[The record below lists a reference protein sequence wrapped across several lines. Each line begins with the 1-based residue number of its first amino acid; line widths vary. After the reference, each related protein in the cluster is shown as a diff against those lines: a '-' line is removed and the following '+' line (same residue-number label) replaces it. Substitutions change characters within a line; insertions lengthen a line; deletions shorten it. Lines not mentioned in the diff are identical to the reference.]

1 MALDP
6 SVFEKL
12 GVFYLGRSYDLAT
25 RTSSELPL
33 LYDSRDLVTHA
44 VCVGMTG
51 SGKTGL
57 CLALLEEAA
66 LDGIPAIIV
75 DPKGDLG
82 NLLLTFPELRGQD
95 FQPWVNAEEAQRKG
109 LDVAAYAEEQA
120 KTWRQGLAAWG
131 QKPERI
137 RTLRERV
144 EMAIYTPGSSSGIPV
159 NVLASFEAPAA
170 DDVEARAERAQ
181 TTASSL
187 LGLLKLD
194 ADPLKSREYIL
205 LSALISYEWDNG
217 RALDLPTLI
226 ERIQNPPFSKVG
238 VLDLETFYP
247 AKDRFAFVMA
257 INNLLAAPS
266 FATWRQGDSL
276 DVGKFLYTS
285 EGKPRLAIFSIAHLG
300 DEERMFFVSLLLNEV
315 VSWTRAQ
322 SGTTSLR
329 AIVYMDEIFGYL
341 PPTANPPSKLPL
353 LTLLKQARAFGVG
366 VVLATQNPVD
376 LDYKA
381 LSNAGTWF
389 IGRLQ
394 TERDKARMLDG
405 LQGAAAGAKGFDRGA
420 LQAMLAGLG
429 NRIFLMNNVHDDGP
443 VVFETRW
450 VMSYLRGPLTRDQIK
465 ALTARG
471 EQPMP
476 AAPESRD
483 EIFAGPKRP
492 AIPPGIKEVFFPS
505 RASGALRYHPRLIG
519 AANLRFVDAKLGVE
533 QSRDTVLQAPFPDGV
548 SGAQWIE
555 VCDVDLTELEEE
567 PADQARFADLPN
579 AALQPKNYAVW
590 QKDFLQAVLATQR
603 LQIFRC
609 PSLKTASKPGE
620 SEAEFRASIAL
631 AARENRDA
639 AVEVL
644 RKKYAPKLAALQA
657 RLGRAEATVAKQKE
671 QASHARIQTAISVG
685 STLLGAILGRKTISS
700 STISKAATAA
710 RGVGRTIQEG
720 SEAAS
725 AEQNAEAIR
734 KQIADLETEVE
745 AESAALA
752 ATEPKIDVVEIKPAR
767 AGVSVRLIALGW
779 IPQTGS

>member
-1 MALDP
+1 VALDP

-12 GVFYLGRSYDLAT
+12 GVFYLGRSHDVAT
-25 RTSSELPL
+25 RTSSDVPL

-57 CLALLEEAA
+57 CLAILEEAA
-66 LDGIPAIIV
+66 LDGIPAIII

-95 FQPWVNAEEAQRKG
+95 FQPWVNAEDAERKG
-109 LDVAAYAEEQA
+109 LDTAAYAEEQA

-131 QKPERI
+131 QNAERI
-137 RTLRERV
+137 RTLRDKV
-144 EMAIYTPGSSSGIPV
+144 EMVIYTPGSSSGIPV
-159 NVLASFEAPAA
+159 NVLASFEAPAS

-187 LGLLKLD
+187 LGLLKLET
-194 ADPLKSREYIL
+194 DPLKSREYIL
-205 LSALISYEWDNG
+205 LSSLISSEWEHG

-247 AKDRFAFVMA
+247 AKDRFAFIMA

-266 FATWRQGDSL
+266 FASWRRGDPL
-276 DVGKFLYTS
+276 DVARFLYTP
-285 EGKPRLAIFSIAHLG
+285 EGKPRLAIFSIAHLS

-366 VVLATQNPVD
+366 IVLATQNPVD

-405 LQGAAAGAKGFDRGA
+405 LQGAAMGQKGFDRGGMEV
-420 LQAMLAGLG
+420 MLSALG
-429 NRIFLMNNVHDDGP
+429 NRIFLMNNVHDDAP

-465 ALTARG
+465 TLMTGRKQATPLS
-471 EQPMP
+471 
-476 AAPESRD
+476 PESGD
-483 EIFAGPKRP
+483 EISAGAKRP
-492 AIPPGIKEVFFPS
+492 AVPPGIKEVFVPS
-505 RASGALRYHPRLIG
+505 QDAGPVIYQPRLIG
-519 AANLRFVDAKLGVE
+519 AATIRFADAKLSID
-533 QSRDTVLQAPFPDGV
+533 QTCDALLQAPFPDGI
-548 SGAQWIE
+548 SGAQW
-555 VCDVDLTELEEE
+555 TELCDLDPSELEKE
-567 PADQARFADLPN
+567 PADQAQFSDLPN
-579 AALQPKNYAVW
+579 AALQPKNYANW
-590 QKDFLQAVLATQR
+590 QKEFLQGILATQR
-603 LQIFRC
+603 LRIFRC
-609 PSLKTASKPGE
+609 PSLKAVAKPGE
-620 SEAEFRASIAL
+620 SEAEFKASIAL

-639 AVEVL
+639 SVEAL
-644 RKKYAPKLAALQA
+644 RKKYAPKLAALQT
-657 RLGRAEATVAKQKE
+657 RLGRAEAAVAKQKE
-671 QASHARIQTAISVG
+671 QASHARIQSAISVG
-685 STLLGAILGRKTISS
+685 STLLGAILGRKALSS
-700 STISKAATAA
+700 ATISKAATAA

-720 SEAAS
+720 SEAAT

-734 KQIADLETEVE
+734 KQIAELETEVE
-745 AESAALA
+745 AESAALS
-752 ATEPKIDVVEIKPAR
+752 ATEPEIESVEVKPAR
-767 AGVSVRLIALGW
+767 AGVSIRLIALGW
-779 IPQTGS
+779 IPKTS

>member
-1 MALDP
+1 VALDP

-12 GVFYLGRSYDLAT
+12 GVFYLGRSYDPAT
-25 RTSSELPL
+25 RTSSDLPV

-57 CLALLEEAA
+57 CLAVLEEAA
-66 LDGIPAIIV
+66 LDGIPAIII

-82 NLLLTFPELRGQD
+82 NLLLTFPDLRGQD

-120 KTWRQGLAAWG
+120 KTWRQGMEAWG

-144 EMAIYTPGSSSGIPV
+144 EMVIYTPGSSSGIPV
-159 NVLASFEAPAA
+159 NVLASFEPPGS

-187 LGLLKLD
+187 LGLLRLD
-194 ADPLKSREYIL
+194 TDPLKSREYIL
-205 LSALISYEWDNG
+205 LSALISHEWEHG

-247 AKDRFAFVMA
+247 AKDRFAFIMA

-266 FATWRQGDSL
+266 FATWRQGDPL
-276 DVGKFLYTS
+276 DVAKFLYTPA
-285 EGKPRLAIFSIAHLG
+285 GKPRLAIFSIAHLG

-405 LQGAAAGAKGFDRGA
+405 LQGAATGQRGLERGA
-420 LQAMLAGLG
+420 MEAMLAGLG

-443 VVFETRW
+443 ILFETRW

-465 ALTARG
+465 TLMSARK
-471 EQPMP
+471 QAPP
-476 AAPESRD
+476 AAPESRS
-483 EIFAGPKRP
+483 ETPPGKQRP
-492 AIPPGIKEVFFPS
+492 AIPPGIKEIFLPS
-505 RASGALRYHPRLIG
+505 RETGPVIYQPRLVG
-519 AANLRFVDAKLGVE
+519 AATIRFADTKLNVE
-533 QSRDTVLQAPFPDGV
+533 QTRDVLLQAPFPDSI
-548 SGAQWIE
+548 SGAQWTE
-555 VCDVDLTELEEE
+555 VSGVDSTELEEK
-567 PADQARFADLPN
+567 PADRAQFSDLPD
-579 AALQPKNYAVW
+579 AALQPKNYASW
-590 QKDFLQAVLATQR
+590 QKDFLQGLLATQR
-603 LQIFRC
+603 LRIFRC
-609 PSLKTASKPGE
+609 PSLKAVAKPGE
-620 SEAEFRASIAL
+620 SEAEFKASIAL
-631 AARENRDA
+631 AARESRDA
-639 AVEVL
+639 AVEIL

-657 RLGRAEATVAKQKE
+657 RLARAEATVAKQKE
-671 QASHARIQTAISVG
+671 QASQARLQTAISLG
-685 STLLGAILGRKTISS
+685 STLLGAILGRKTLSS
-700 STISKAATAA
+700 ATLSKAATTA

-720 SEAAS
+720 SEAAT
-725 AEQNAEAIR
+725 AEQTAEAIR
-734 KQIADLETEVE
+734 RQIAEMETEVE
-745 AESAALA
+745 AEGAALA
-752 ATEPKIDVVEIKPAR
+752 ATEPTIEVIEVKPAR
-767 AGVSVRLIALGW
+767 SGVSVRLVALGW
-779 IPQTGS
+779 VPQTG

>member
-1 MALDP
+1 VPLDP

-12 GVFYLGRSYDLAT
+12 GVLYLGRSYDAAT
-25 RTSSELPL
+25 RTSSDAPV

-95 FQPWVNAEEAQRKG
+95 FQPWVNAEDAQRKG
-109 LDVAAYAEEQA
+109 LDPAAYAEEQA
-120 KTWRQGLAAWG
+120 NMWRQGLAAWG

-137 RTLRERV
+137 RTLREKV
-144 EMAIYTPGSSSGIPV
+144 EMVIYTPGSSSGIPV
-159 NVLASFEAPAA
+159 NVLASFEAPVS

-181 TTASSL
+181 TTATSL
-187 LGLLKLD
+187 LGLLKLET
-194 ADPLKSREYIL
+194 DPLKSREYIL
-205 LSALISYEWDNG
+205 LSALISHEWEHG

-226 ERIQNPPFSKVG
+226 ERIQSPPFSKVG

-247 AKDRFAFVMA
+247 AKDRFAFIMA

-266 FATWRQGDSL
+266 FATWRQGEPL
-276 DVGKFLYTS
+276 DVAKFLYTS

-405 LQGAAAGAKGFDRGA
+405 LQGAATAQKGFERGEMEA
-420 LQAMLAGLG
+420 ILAGLG
-429 NRIFLMNNVHDDGP
+429 NRIFLMNNVHDDAP
-443 VVFETRW
+443 IVFETRW

-465 ALTARG
+465 TLMTGRKEATPIAPKSHGEILTGA
-471 EQPMP
+471 
-476 AAPESRD
+476 
-483 EIFAGPKRP
+483 KRP
-492 AIPPGIKEVFFPS
+492 ATPPGIREVFFPS
-505 RASGALRYHPRLIG
+505 QGAGPVIYQPRLIG
-519 AANLRFVDAKLGVE
+519 AATIRFADAKLGID
-533 QSRDTVLQAPFPDGV
+533 QTRDALLQAPFPDGI
-548 SGAQWIE
+548 SGAQWTE
-555 VCDVDLTELEEE
+555 LCDADPTELEKE
-567 PADQARFADLPN
+567 PAEQAQFSDLPN
-579 AALQPKNYAVW
+579 VALQPKNYPNW
-590 QKDFLQAVLATQR
+590 QKDFLQGVLATQR
-603 LQIFRC
+603 LRIFRC
-609 PSLKTASKPGE
+609 PSLKVVAKPGE
-620 SEAEFRASIAL
+620 SEAEFKASIAL
-631 AARENRDA
+631 AARESRDA
-639 AVEVL
+639 AVEKL

-657 RLGRAEATVAKQKE
+657 RLGRAEAAVAKQKD
-671 QASHARIQTAISVG
+671 QASHARLQTAISVG
-685 STLLGAILGRKTISS
+685 STLLGAILGRKTLSS
-700 STISKAATAA
+700 ATLSKAATAA

-720 SEAAS
+720 SEATT
-725 AEQNAEAIR
+725 AEENAEAIR
-734 KQIADLETEVE
+734 KQIAELETEVE

-752 ATEPKIDVVEIKPAR
+752 ATEPEIEVVEVKPAR
-767 AGVSVRLIALGW
+767 SGVSVRLIALGW
-779 IPQTGS
+779 IPQTS

>member
-6 SVFEKL
+6 LVFEKL

-25 RTSSELPL
+25 RTSSEVPV

-82 NLLLTFPELRGQD
+82 NLLLTFPELRGED
-95 FQPWVNAEEAQRKG
+95 FQPWVNPEEAQRKS
-109 LDVAAYAEEQA
+109 LDPAAYAEEQA

-137 RTLRERV
+137 RTLREKV
-144 EMAIYTPGSSSGIPV
+144 EMVIYTPGSSSGIPV
-159 NVLASFEAPAA
+159 NVLASFEPPAS
-170 DDVEARAERAQ
+170 DDIEARAERAQ
-181 TTASSL
+181 TRASSL

-194 ADPLKSREYIL
+194 TDPLKSREYIL
-205 LSALISYEWDNG
+205 LSAIISHEWEHG
-217 RALDLPTLI
+217 RALDLATLI
-226 ERIQNPPFSKVG
+226 GRIQNPPFSKLG

-247 AKDRFAFVMA
+247 AKDRFAFIMA

-266 FATWRQGDSL
+266 FAIWRQGDPL
-276 DVGKFLYTS
+276 DVAKFLYTS

-300 DEERMFFVSLLLNEV
+300 DEERMFFISLLLNEV

-394 TERDKARMLDG
+394 TERDRGRMLDG
-405 LQGAAAGAKGFDRGA
+405 LQGAAIEQTGFDRGEIEA
-420 LQAMLAGLG
+420 ILAALG
-429 NRIFLMNNVHDDGP
+429 NRIFLMNNVHDDVP
-443 VVFETRW
+443 ILFETRW
-450 VMSYLRGPLTRDQIK
+450 VMSYLRGPLTRNQIK
-465 ALTARG
+465 TLMTPRKQA
-471 EQPMP
+471 MP
-476 AAPESRD
+476 AAAESHG
-483 EIFAGPKRP
+483 EILTSAKRP
-492 AIPPGIKEVFFPS
+492 AIPPGIQEVFFPS
-505 RASGALRYHPRLIG
+505 REAGPIVYQPRLIG
-519 AANLRFVDAKLGVE
+519 AATIRFADAKLGVDE
-533 QSRDTVLQAPFPDGV
+533 TRDVLLQAPFPEDISGV
-548 SGAQWIE
+548 QWSE
-555 VCDVDLTELEEE
+555 LCDVDPTELEKA
-567 PADQARFADLPN
+567 PTDQAQFSELPN
-579 AALQPKNYAVW
+579 AALQSKNYASW
-590 QKDFLQAVLATQR
+590 RKDFLQGVLATQR
-603 LQIFRC
+603 LRIFCC
-609 PSLKTASKPGE
+609 PSLKAVAKPGE

-631 AARENRDA
+631 AARESRDA
-639 AVEVL
+639 AVEML
-644 RKKYAPKLAALQA
+644 RKKYAPKVAALQA
-657 RLGRAEATVAKQKE
+657 RLARAEAAVAKQEE
-671 QASHARIQTAISVG
+671 QATQARIQTAISVG
-685 STLLGAILGRKTISS
+685 STLLGAILGRKTLSS
-700 STISKAATAA
+700 AAISKAATAA
-710 RGVGRTIQEG
+710 RGVGRTMQEG
-720 SEAAS
+720 SEAAT
-725 AEQNAEAIR
+725 AEQTAEAVR
-734 KQIADLETEVE
+734 TQIAELEREVE

-752 ATEPKIDVVEIKPAR
+752 ATEPKIEVVEVKPSR
-767 AGVSVRLIALGW
+767 AGVSIRLIALGW
-779 IPQTGS
+779 TPQTS

>member
-25 RTSSELPL
+25 RASSDVPV

-82 NLLLTFPELRGQD
+82 NLLLTFPELRGED
-95 FQPWVNAEEAQRKG
+95 FKPWINAEEAQRKG
-109 LDVAAYAEEQA
+109 LDVGAYAEQQA
-120 KTWRQGLAAWG
+120 EMWRQGLAAWG
-131 QKPERI
+131 EKPERI
-137 RTLRERV
+137 RALRDKV
-144 EMAIYTPGSSSGIPV
+144 DMVIYTPGSSSGIPV
-159 NVLASFEAPAA
+159 NVLASFEAPDS
-170 DDVEARAERAQ
+170 DDPEARAERAQ

-194 ADPLKSREYIL
+194 ADPLKSRECIL
-205 LSALISYEWDNG
+205 LSALISYEWENG
-217 RALDLPTLI
+217 RALDLPMLI
-226 ERIQNPPFSKVG
+226 ERIQNPPFSKIG

-257 INNLLAAPS
+257 INNLLAAPA
-266 FATWRQGDSL
+266 FATWRQGDPL
-276 DVGKFLYTS
+276 DAGKFLYTP

-322 SGTTSLR
+322 TGTTSLR
-329 AIVYMDEIFGYL
+329 AILYMDEIFGYL
-341 PPTANPPSKLPL
+341 PPTANPPSKLPM

-405 LQGAAAGAKGFDRGA
+405 LQGAAAGQKFDRA
-420 LQAMLAGLG
+420 AMESMIAGLG

-443 VVFETRW
+443 LVFETRW

-465 ALTARG
+465 TLMTGRKQAVGVARDSAVERPIG
-471 EQPMP
+471 L
-476 AAPESRD
+476 
-483 EIFAGPKRP
+483 KRP
-492 AIPPGIKEVFFPS
+492 TLPPGVKEVFFPS
-505 RASGALRYHPRLIG
+505 RKGDPIVYIPRLIG
-519 AANLRFVDAKLGVE
+519 AATIRFSDAKLGID
-533 QSRDTVLQAPFPDGV
+533 QSHEALLQAVFPDGV
-548 SGAQWIE
+548 SGAEWIE
-555 VCDVDLTELEEE
+555 VPDVDLSELEKT
-567 PADQARFADLPN
+567 PADHAQFSDVPRS
-579 AALQPKNYAVW
+579 ALQPKNYAAW
-590 QKDFLQAVLATQR
+590 QKDLLQRVLANQR
-603 LQIFRC
+603 LRIFRC
-609 PSLKTASKPGE
+609 PSLKAVSKPNE
-620 SEAEFRASIAL
+620 SEAEFKASIAL
-631 AARENRDA
+631 AVRESRDA
-639 AVEVL
+639 AVEML

-657 RLGRAEATVAKQKE
+657 RLGRAEATVARQKE
-671 QASHARIQTAISVG
+671 QASHARIQTMISVG
-685 STLLGAILGRKTISS
+685 STLLGAILGRKTLSS
-700 STISKAATAA
+700 STVSKATTAA

-734 KQIADLETEVE
+734 RQIEELQTEVE
-745 AESAALA
+745 AESAGVA
-752 ATEPKIDVVEIKPAR
+752 ATEPKIETVEVKPAR
-767 AGVSVRLIALGW
+767 AGVSVRLVALGW
-779 IPQTGS
+779 IPQTT

>member
-12 GVFYLGRSYDLAT
+12 GVFYLGRSYDIAT
-25 RTSSELPL
+25 RTSSDLPV

-57 CLALLEEAA
+57 CLAVLEEAA
-66 LDGIPAIIV
+66 LDGIPAIII

-82 NLLLTFPELRGQD
+82 NLLLTFPDLRGQD

-120 KTWRQGLAAWG
+120 KTWRHGLETYG

-144 EMAIYTPGSSSGIPV
+144 EMVIYTPGSSSGIPV
-159 NVLASFEAPAA
+159 NVLASFEAPAS

-181 TTASSL
+181 TMASSL
-187 LGLLKLD
+187 LGLLRLD
-194 ADPLKSREYIL
+194 TDPLKSREYIL
-205 LSALISYEWDNG
+205 LSALISHEWEHG

-247 AKDRFAFVMA
+247 AKDRFGFIMA

-266 FATWRQGDSL
+266 FATWRQGDPL
-276 DVGKFLYTS
+276 NAAKFLYTPA
-285 EGKPRLAIFSIAHLG
+285 GKPRLAIFSVAHLG

-394 TERDKARMLDG
+394 TERDKA
-405 LQGAAAGAKGFDRGA
+405 
-420 LQAMLAGLG
+420 
-429 NRIFLMNNVHDDGP
+429 
-443 VVFETRW
+443 
-450 VMSYLRGPLTRDQIK
+450 
-465 ALTARG
+465 
-471 EQPMP
+471 
-476 AAPESRD
+476 
-483 EIFAGPKRP
+483 
-492 AIPPGIKEVFFPS
+492 
-505 RASGALRYHPRLIG
+505 
-519 AANLRFVDAKLGVE
+519 ANA
-533 QSRDTVLQAPFPDGV
+533 
-548 SGAQWIE
+548 
-555 VCDVDLTELEEE
+555 
-567 PADQARFADLPN
+567 
-579 AALQPKNYAVW
+579 
-590 QKDFLQAVLATQR
+590 
-603 LQIFRC
+603 
-609 PSLKTASKPGE
+609 
-620 SEAEFRASIAL
+620 
-631 AARENRDA
+631 
-639 AVEVL
+639 
-644 RKKYAPKLAALQA
+644 
-657 RLGRAEATVAKQKE
+657 
-671 QASHARIQTAISVG
+671 
-685 STLLGAILGRKTISS
+685 
-700 STISKAATAA
+700 
-710 RGVGRTIQEG
+710 
-720 SEAAS
+720 
-725 AEQNAEAIR
+725 
-734 KQIADLETEVE
+734 
-745 AESAALA
+745 
-752 ATEPKIDVVEIKPAR
+752 
-767 AGVSVRLIALGW
+767 
-779 IPQTGS
+779 

>member
-1 MALDP
+1 VPLDS

-25 RTSSELPL
+25 RTSSDAPV

-82 NLLLTFPELRGQD
+82 NLLLTFPQLRGQD
-95 FQPWVNAEEAQRKG
+95 FQPWVNAEDAQRKG
-109 LDVAAYAEEQA
+109 LDPADYAEEQA
-120 KTWRQGLAAWG
+120 NTWREGLAEWG
-131 QKPERI
+131 QKPDRI
-137 RTLRERV
+137 RTLREKV
-144 EMAIYTPGSSSGIPV
+144 EMVIYTPGSSSGIPV
-159 NVLASFEAPAA
+159 NVLASFEAPVS
-170 DDVEARAERAQ
+170 DDVEARVERAQ
-181 TTASSL
+181 TTATSL
-187 LGLLKLD
+187 LGLLKLET
-194 ADPLKSREYIL
+194 DPLKSREYIL
-205 LSALISYEWDNG
+205 LAAIISHEWEHG

-247 AKDRFAFVMA
+247 GKDRFAFIMA

-266 FATWRQGDSL
+266 FAIWRQGEPL
-276 DVGKFLYTS
+276 DAAKFLYTS

-376 LDYKA
+376 LDYKG

-405 LQGAAAGAKGFDRGA
+405 LQGAGTAQKGFDRSVMEA
-420 LQAMLAGLG
+420 TLASLG
-429 NRIFLMNNVHDDGP
+429 NRIFLMNNVHDDAP
-443 VVFETRW
+443 IAFETRW
-450 VMSYLRGPLTRDQIK
+450 VMSYLPGPLTRDQIK
-465 ALTARG
+465 TLMTGRKKG
-471 EQPMP
+471 TPI
-476 AAPESRD
+476 APKSHD
-483 EIFAGPKRP
+483 EISTAGKRP
-492 AIPPGIKEVFFPS
+492 AMPPGIKEVFFPS
-505 RASGALRYHPRLIG
+505 RAAGPVIYQPRLVG
-519 AANLRFVDAKLGVE
+519 AATIRFVDGKLSID
-533 QSRDTVLQAPFPDGV
+533 QTRDTLLQAPFPDGI
-548 SGAQWIE
+548 SGAQWTE
-555 VCDVDLTELEEE
+555 VCDVDPTELEKQ
-567 PADQARFADLPN
+567 PADQAQFSELPN
-579 AALQPKNYAVW
+579 VALQPKNYAGW
-590 QKDFLQAVLATQR
+590 QKEFLQGVLATER
-603 LQIFRC
+603 LRIFRC
-609 PSLKTASKPGE
+609 PSLKAVAKPGE
-620 SEAEFRASIAL
+620 SESEFKVSIAL
-631 AARENRDA
+631 AARESRDA
-639 AVEVL
+639 AVDKL
-644 RKKYAPKLAALQA
+644 RKKYAPKLAALQT
-657 RLGRAEATVAKQKE
+657 RLGRAEAAVAKQKE
-671 QASHARIQTAISVG
+671 QVSHARLQTAISVG
-685 STLLGAILGRKTISS
+685 STLLGAILGRRTFSS
-700 STISKAATAA
+700 ATLSKAATAA

-720 SEAAS
+720 SEATT
-725 AEQNAEAIR
+725 AEETAEVIR
-734 KQIADLETEVE
+734 KQIAELETEVE
-745 AESAALA
+745 AESASLT
-752 ATEPKIDVVEIKPAR
+752 ATEPEIEVVEVKPSR
-767 AGVSVRLIALGW
+767 ASVSVRLIALGW
-779 IPQTGS
+779 IPKTN

>member
-6 SVFEKL
+6 AIFEKL
-12 GVFYLGRSYDLAT
+12 GVFYLGRSYDLAK
-25 RTSSELPL
+25 RASSDVPV

-66 LDGIPAIIV
+66 LDGIPAILV

-82 NLLLTFPELRGQD
+82 NLLLTFPELRGED
-95 FQPWVNAEEAQRKG
+95 FQPWINAEEAQRKG
-109 LDVAAYAEEQA
+109 LDVSAYAVEQA
-120 KTWRQGLAAWG
+120 EAWRQGLAAWG
-131 QKPERI
+131 EKPERI
-137 RTLRERV
+137 RALRDKV
-144 EMAIYTPGSSSGIPV
+144 DMVIYTPGSSSGFPV
-159 NVLASFEAPAA
+159 NVLASFEAPDT
-170 DDVEARAERAQ
+170 DDLEARAERAQ

-194 ADPLKSREYIL
+194 TDPLKSREYIL
-205 LSALISYEWDNG
+205 LSALISYEWENG

-266 FATWRQGDSL
+266 FATWRQGDPL
-276 DVGKFLYTS
+276 DAGKFLYTA

-366 VVLATQNPVD
+366 IVLATQNPVD

-405 LQGAAAGAKGFDRGA
+405 LQGAGGGQKFDRGA
-420 LQAMLAGLG
+420 MEAMLAGLG
-429 NRIFLMNNVHDDGP
+429 NRIFLMNNVHDDAP
-443 VVFETRW
+443 ILFETRW

-465 ALTARG
+465 TLMTGRKQAPTV
-471 EQPMP
+471 
-476 AAPESRD
+476 APEAPA
-483 EIFAGPKRP
+483 EIPIGTKRP
-492 AIPPGIKEVFFPS
+492 TLPPGIKEVFFPS
-505 RASGALRYHPRLIG
+505 REAGPIVYLPRLIG
-519 AANLRFVDAKLGVE
+519 AATLRFADPKLGID
-533 QSRDTVLQAPFPDGV
+533 QSRETLLQAAFPDGV
-548 SGAQWIE
+548 SGADWTE
-555 VCDVDLTELEEE
+555 VTDVDPTELEKT
-567 PADQARFADLPN
+567 PADHAQFSSVPG
-579 AALQPKNYAVW
+579 AAMQVKNYTAW
-590 QKDFLQAVLATQR
+590 QKEFLHGVLATQR
-603 LQIFRC
+603 LRIFRC
-609 PSLKTASKPGE
+609 PSLKAVSKPGE
-620 SEAEFRASIAL
+620 TEAEFKASIAL
-631 AARENRDA
+631 AARESRDA
-639 AVEVL
+639 AVEML

-657 RLGRAEATVAKQKE
+657 RLGRAEASVAKQKE
-671 QASHARIQTAISVG
+671 QASHARMQTMISVG
-685 STLLGAILGRKTISS
+685 STLLGAILGRKAISS
-700 STISKAATAA
+700 STVSKATTAA

-725 AEQNAEAIR
+725 AEQNAESIR
-734 KQIADLETEVE
+734 QQIADMDTEIE

-752 ATEPKIDVVEIKPAR
+752 ATDPKIEVVEVKPAR

-779 IPQTGS
+779 IPQSTS

>member
-1 MALDP
+1 VPLDP

-12 GVFYLGRSYDLAT
+12 GVFYLGRSYDVAT
-25 RTSSELPL
+25 RTSSEAPV

-95 FQPWVNAEEAQRKG
+95 FQPWVNAEDAQRKG
-109 LDVAAYAEEQA
+109 LNPAAYAEEQA
-120 KTWRQGLAAWG
+120 NTWRQGLAAWG
-131 QKPERI
+131 QEPKRI
-137 RTLRERV
+137 QTLREKV
-144 EMAIYTPGSSSGIPV
+144 EMVIYTPGSSSGIPV
-159 NVLASFEAPAA
+159 NVLASFEAPVS

-181 TTASSL
+181 TTATSL
-187 LGLLKLD
+187 LGLLKLET
-194 ADPLKSREYIL
+194 DPLKSREYIL
-205 LSALISYEWDNG
+205 LSALISHEWEHG

-238 VLDLETFYP
+238 ILDLETFYP

-266 FATWRQGDSL
+266 FATWRQGEPL
-276 DVGKFLYTS
+276 DVAKFLYTS

-329 AIVYMDEIFGYL
+329 AILYMDEIFGYL

-405 LQGAAAGAKGFDRGA
+405 LQGAATAQKGFDRSA
-420 LQAMLAGLG
+420 MEAMLAGLG
-429 NRIFLMNNVHDDGP
+429 NRIFLMNNVHDDAP
-443 VVFETRW
+443 IVFETRW

-465 ALTARG
+465 MLMTGRKEATPIAPKSHGEILTGA
-471 EQPMP
+471 
-476 AAPESRD
+476 
-483 EIFAGPKRP
+483 KRP

-505 RASGALRYHPRLIG
+505 RAAGPVIYQPRLIG
-519 AANLRFVDAKLGVE
+519 AATIRFVDAKLGID
-533 QSRDTVLQAPFPDGV
+533 QTRDALLQASFPDGI
-548 SGAQWIE
+548 SGAQWT
-555 VCDVDLTELEEE
+555 DVGDADPTELEKE
-567 PADQARFADLPN
+567 PVDQAQFSDLPN
-579 AALQPKNYAVW
+579 VALQPKNYANW
-590 QKDFLQAVLATQR
+590 QKDFVQGVLATQR
-603 LQIFRC
+603 VRIFRC
-609 PSLKTASKPGE
+609 PSLKVVAKPGE
-620 SEAEFRASIAL
+620 SEAEFKASIAL
-631 AARENRDA
+631 AARESRDA
-639 AVEVL
+639 AVEKL
-644 RKKYAPKLAALQA
+644 RKKYAPKVAALQA
-657 RLGRAEATVAKQKE
+657 RLGRAEAAVAKQKE
-671 QASHARIQTAISVG
+671 QASHARLQTAISVG
-685 STLLGAILGRKTISS
+685 STLLGAILGRKTLSS
-700 STISKAATAA
+700 ATLSKAATAA

-720 SEAAS
+720 SEATN
-725 AEQNAEAIR
+725 AEENAEAIR
-734 KQIADLETEVE
+734 KQVAELETEVE
-745 AESAALA
+745 AEGAALA
-752 ATEPKIDVVEIKPAR
+752 ATEPEIDVVEVKPTR

-779 IPQTGS
+779 IPTTI

>member
-1 MALDP
+1 VPLDS

-25 RTSSELPL
+25 RSSSDAPI

-95 FQPWVNAEEAQRKG
+95 FQPWVNAEDARRKG
-109 LDVAAYAEEQA
+109 LDPAAFAEEQA
-120 KTWRQGLAAWG
+120 NTWRQGLATWG

-137 RTLRERV
+137 RTLREKV
-144 EMAIYTPGSSSGIPV
+144 EMVIYTPGSSSGIPV
-159 NVLASFEAPAA
+159 NVLASFEAPVS
-170 DDVEARAERAQ
+170 DDLEARAERAQ
-181 TTASSL
+181 TTATSL

-194 ADPLKSREYIL
+194 TDPLKSREYIL
-205 LSALISYEWDNG
+205 LSALIAHEWEHG
-217 RALDLPTLI
+217 RAFDLPTLI

-247 AKDRFAFVMA
+247 AKDRFAFIMA
-257 INNLLAAPS
+257 INNLIAAPS
-266 FATWRQGDSL
+266 FATWRQGEPL
-276 DVGKFLYTS
+276 DVTKFLYTS

-329 AIVYMDEIFGYL
+329 AILYMDEIFGYL

-366 VVLATQNPVD
+366 IVLATQNPVD

-405 LQGAAAGAKGFDRGA
+405 LQGAGTAQKGFDRGA
-420 LQAMLAGLG
+420 MEAMIAGLG
-429 NRIFLMNNVHDDGP
+429 NRIFLMNNVHDDAP
-443 VVFETRW
+443 IVFETRW

-465 ALTARG
+465 TLMTGRK
-471 EQPMP
+471 P
-476 AAPESRD
+476 ATPIAPKSHG
-483 EIFAGPKRP
+483 EIFTGAKRP
-492 AIPPGIKEVFFPS
+492 ATPPGIKEVFFPS
-505 RASGALRYHPRLIG
+505 RAEGPVIYQPRLIG
-519 AANLRFVDAKLGVE
+519 AAMVRFVDGKLGID
-533 QSRDTVLQAPFPDGV
+533 QTRDTLLQAPFPDGI
-548 SGAQWIE
+548 SGAQWTE
-555 VCDVDLTELEEE
+555 VCDVDPTELAKE
-567 PADQARFADLPN
+567 PADLAQFSDLPSV
-579 AALQPKNYAVW
+579 ALQPKNYANW
-590 QKDFLQAVLATQR
+590 QKEFLQGVLAKER
-603 LQIFRC
+603 LRIFRC
-609 PSLKTASKPGE
+609 PSLKAVAKPGE
-620 SEAEFRASIAL
+620 SEAEFKVSIAL
-631 AARENRDA
+631 AARESRDA
-639 AVEVL
+639 AVEKL
-644 RKKYAPKLAALQA
+644 RKKFAPKFAALQA
-657 RLGRAEATVAKQKE
+657 RLGRAEAAVAKQKE
-671 QASHARIQTAISVG
+671 QVSHARLQTAISVG
-685 STLLGAILGRKTISS
+685 STLLGAILGRKTLSS
-700 STISKAATAA
+700 ATLSKAATAA

-720 SEAAS
+720 SEATT
-725 AEQNAEAIR
+725 AEENAEVIR
-734 KQIADLETEVE
+734 KQIAELETEVE
-745 AESAALA
+745 AESGALA
-752 ATEPKIDVVEIKPAR
+752 ATEPEIEVVEVKPNR

-779 IPQTGS
+779 IPKTS

>member
-1 MALDP
+1 VPLDP

-12 GVFYLGRSYDLAT
+12 GVFYLGRSYDVAT
-25 RTSSELPL
+25 RTSSEAPV

-95 FQPWVNAEEAQRKG
+95 FQPWVNAEDAQRKG
-109 LDVAAYAEEQA
+109 LNPAAYAEEQA
-120 KTWRQGLAAWG
+120 NTWRQGLAAWG
-131 QKPERI
+131 QEPKRI
-137 RTLRERV
+137 QTLREKV
-144 EMAIYTPGSSSGIPV
+144 EMVIYTPGSSSGIPV
-159 NVLASFEAPAA
+159 NVLASFEAPVS

-181 TTASSL
+181 TTATSL
-187 LGLLKLD
+187 LGLLKLET
-194 ADPLKSREYIL
+194 DPLKSREYIL
-205 LSALISYEWDNG
+205 LSALISHEWEHG

-266 FATWRQGDSL
+266 FATWRQGEPL
-276 DVGKFLYTS
+276 DVAKFLYTS

-329 AIVYMDEIFGYL
+329 AILYMDEIFGYL

-405 LQGAAAGAKGFDRGA
+405 LQGAATAQKGFDRSA
-420 LQAMLAGLG
+420 MEAMLAGLG
-429 NRIFLMNNVHDDGP
+429 NRIFLMNNVHDDAP
-443 VVFETRW
+443 IVFETRW

-465 ALTARG
+465 MLMTGRKEATPIAPKSHGEILTGA
-471 EQPMP
+471 
-476 AAPESRD
+476 
-483 EIFAGPKRP
+483 KRP

-505 RASGALRYHPRLIG
+505 RAAGPVIYQPRLIG
-519 AANLRFVDAKLGVE
+519 AATIRFVDAKLGID
-533 QSRDTVLQAPFPDGV
+533 QTRDALLQASFPDGI
-548 SGAQWIE
+548 SGAQWT
-555 VCDVDLTELEEE
+555 DVGDADPTELEKE
-567 PADQARFADLPN
+567 PVDQAQFSDLPN
-579 AALQPKNYAVW
+579 VALQPKNYANW
-590 QKDFLQAVLATQR
+590 QKDFVQGVLATQR
-603 LQIFRC
+603 VRIFRC
-609 PSLKTASKPGE
+609 PSLKVVAKPGE
-620 SEAEFRASIAL
+620 SEAEFKASIAL
-631 AARENRDA
+631 AARESRDA
-639 AVEVL
+639 AVEKL
-644 RKKYAPKLAALQA
+644 RKKYAPKVAALQA
-657 RLGRAEATVAKQKE
+657 RLGRAEAAVAKQKE
-671 QASHARIQTAISVG
+671 QASHARLQTAISVG
-685 STLLGAILGRKTISS
+685 STLLGAILGRKTLSS
-700 STISKAATAA
+700 ATLSKAATAA

-720 SEAAS
+720 SEATN
-725 AEQNAEAIR
+725 AEENAEAIR
-734 KQIADLETEVE
+734 KQVAELETEVE
-745 AESAALA
+745 AEGAALA
-752 ATEPKIDVVEIKPAR
+752 ATEPEIDVVEVKPTR

-779 IPQTGS
+779 IPTTI